1 MVVSIPG
8 CFHVFLHKAAI
19 ACFMWPFVNVS
30 SMRFILSSLSLGKNR
45 ASLTA
50 LAILY
55 IHSVATKT
63 YRTVDVFNKCQ
74 FIERYQLCLTKI
86 MFIIYG
92 KDVNVGINV

>member
-1 MVVSIPG
+1 MVVSIPA
-8 CFHVFLHKAAI
+8 CFQVFLHKAAI

-50 LAILY
+50 LGILY

-63 YRTVDVFNKCQ
+63 HRTVDVFTQCQ
-74 FIERYQLCLTKI
+74 FVEKYQLCLTKI
-86 MFIIYG
+86 MFIVHG
-92 KDVNVGINV
+92 KDVDVGINE